1 MSSQTVNQQPFPYC
15 PIWYTDLLSQR
26 RASTGLDKY
35 ELDSPRAGGKYIVP
49 SFFSKLCSE
58 EQTEAV
64 FNLNEKLVL
73 SAWIARENLKGHIP
87 DLTSMIGENQR
98 EAEDYFLNK
107 LPPIPNPGE
116 RANLLLEG
124 LAKKSNFI
132 GKEFNASIISSC
144 PGNEMLYPSDGAEGY
159 DFFYALSYC
168 DKEEEMKYLLDY
180 LKKAGFIH
188 FIGGSENF
196 QVTVKGFEKAGNLP
210 KNSNSKTVGIT
221 ARGKQQKSSQRGYK
235 ETQGICKAEKER
247 PGLSGDFY
255 SQG

>member
-1 MSSQTVNQQPFPYC
+1 M
-15 PIWYTDLLSQR
+15 
-26 RASTGLDKY
+26 
-35 ELDSPRAGGKYIVP
+35 
-49 SFFSKLCSE
+49 
-58 EQTEAV
+58 
-64 FNLNEKLVL
+64 
-73 SAWIARENLKGHIP
+73 
-87 DLTSMIGENQR
+87 
-98 EAEDYFLNK
+98 
-107 LPPIPNPGE
+107 
-116 RANLLLEG
+116 LLEG

-210 KNSNSKTVGIT
+210 KNSNSKTAFIAMWIT
-221 ARGKQQKSSQRGYK
+221 SSENSQHETLEKLRTNIYKAVSQAGYDPVRIDKKDHIKKIDDQILVEINKSRFVVCDFTS
-235 ETQGICKAEKER
+235 EKEKPR
-247 PGLSGDFY
+247 GSVYFEAGYAMGNNIDIIWTCNKELSKEMAFDIRQYNCLFWERGNMEVFADKL
-255 SQG
+255 QNRIENAIGEGPLKRK